1 MFFLTSAAKK
11 YTLDYMDTFLRNVI
25 NTAIESAKKAAE
37 YHEIP
42 VGAVIFSAE
51 RQEIAAVCA
60 NRTEQDHDP
69 TAHAEILA
77 IRAACATLNQTR
89 LTDYDI
95 YVTLEPCPMCATAI
109 AFARLR
115 RLYFGAYDV
124 KGGGV
129 DHGCR
134 VYQNAANIHVPEVY
148 GGIAQTQCEEL
159 LTAFFKTL
167 RGDNP

>member
-1 MFFLTSAAKK
+1 MTSSAKK
-11 YTLDYMDTFLRNVI
+11 YTLDNMDTFLKNVI
-25 NTAIESAKKAAE
+25 DTAVNSAKKAAE

-42 VGAVIFSAE
+42 VCAVIFSSEA
-51 RQEIAAVCA
+51 QKIIAVSS

-77 IRAACATLNQTR
+77 IRSACSLLQQTR
-89 LTDYDI
+89 LTDYDM
-95 YVTLEPCPMCATAI
+95 YVTLEPCPMCAAAI
-109 AFARLR
+109 SFARLR

-134 VYQNAANIHVPEVY
+134 LYQNAANLYVPEVY
-148 GGIAQTQCEEL
+148 GGIAQTRCEEL
-159 LTAFFKTL
+159 LTSFFKKL
-167 RGDNP
+167 RGAG

>member
-1 MFFLTSAAKK
+1 
-11 YTLDYMDTFLRNVI
+11 MDTFLKNVI
-25 NTAIESAKKAAE
+25 DTAVKSAKKAAE

-42 VGAVIFSAE
+42 VGAVIFSSE
-51 RQEIAAVCA
+51 DQKIIAVSS

-77 IRAACATLNQTR
+77 IRSACSLLQQTR
-89 LTDYDI
+89 LTNCDI
-95 YVTLEPCPMCATAI
+95 YVTLEPCPMCAAAI
-109 AFARLR
+109 SFARLR

-134 VYQNAANIHVPEVY
+134 LYQNAANLYIPEVY
-148 GGIAQTQCEEL
+148 GGIAQTRCEEL
-159 LTAFFKTL
+159 LTSFFKSL
-167 RGDNP
+167 RGAD

>member
-1 MFFLTSAAKK
+1 MDNFLKNVIETAIKSAQEAAKCG
-11 YTLDYMDTFLRNVI
+11 
-25 NTAIESAKKAAE
+25 
-37 YHEIP
+37 EIP

-51 RQEIAAVCA
+51 EKKIVSVAA
-60 NRTEQDHDP
+60 NRTERDADP

-77 IRAACATLNQTR
+77 IRSASALLRRPR
-89 LTDYDI
+89 LTEYDM

-109 AFARLR
+109 SFARLR

-134 VYQNAANIHVPEVY
+134 VYQNASNLCTPEVY
-148 GGIAQTQCEEL
+148 GGIAQSRCEEL
-159 LTAFFKTL
+159 LTSFFTKL
-167 RGDNP
+167 RGADK